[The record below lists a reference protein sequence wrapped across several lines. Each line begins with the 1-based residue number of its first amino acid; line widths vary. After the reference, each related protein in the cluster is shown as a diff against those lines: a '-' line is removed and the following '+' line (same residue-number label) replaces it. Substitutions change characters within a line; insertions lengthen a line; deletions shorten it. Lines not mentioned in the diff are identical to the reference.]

1 MGGERNAGG
10 GEPPPAPPPFFATP
24 PSQGGRIRA
33 ALAADTAGVLALMLA
48 LNREQG
54 DPDDRLTE
62 SHVARDILGDANAVA
77 MVAETGDGL
86 LVGYAVA
93 HPTYE
98 TGFAER
104 GLYVADLYVVPDHR
118 RQGIARAL
126 LSAVARAGLARGARH
141 LWLTARAANRAAHA
155 FYRRLGGQGETVVAF
170 AVVEQD
176 FNNLAAEQP
185 R

>member
-1 MGGERNAGG
+1 MAGEGSAGG
-10 GEPPPAPPPFFATP
+10 GEPPPAPPPFFAIP
-24 PSQGGRIRA
+24 PAQGGRIRA
-33 ALAADTAGVLALMLA
+33 ARPADAAGLLALMLA

-62 SHVARDILGDANAVA
+62 SRVARDILGDVAAIA
-77 MVAETGDGL
+77 MVAQTADGAL
-86 LVGYAVA
+86 AGYALA
-93 HPTYE
+93 YPSYE

-104 GLYVADLYVVPDHR
+104 GLYVADLYTGPAYR
-118 RQGIARAL
+118 RQGVARAL
-126 LSAVARAGLARGARH
+126 LSAVARAGHARGVRH
-141 LWLTARAANRAAHA
+141 LWLTARTANRAAHA
-155 FYRRLGGQGETVVAF
+155 FYRRLGGRGEAVVAF